1 MRRSIIALSIASV
14 SALASCS
21 SAHHHYAPINL
32 LTSAGIPYTHTP
44 AEGTPLEV
52 VTRST
57 AVHDPLPVDGTDQ
70 SYSDME
76 GALGFAVASATV
88 PWANAHK
95 QAHPEGWQLF
105 VELTQADAQYDDGRI
120 IVSFGVRATLRTRV
134 GHFYLAQTQAAC
146 SQGGVVSVQRGGGV
160 VYACMMRLGR
170 DLADWL
176 GGIEG

>member
-1 MRRSIIALSIASV
+1 MRLLVALSIPSMM
-14 SALASCS
+14 ALASCGG
-21 SAHHHYAPINL
+21 AHHHVAPINL

-57 AVHDPLPVDGTDQ
+57 AVRDPLPVEGTNA

-76 GALGFAVASATV
+76 GALGFAIASATV

-95 QAHPEGWQLF
+95 DKHPEGWQLF
-105 VELTQADAQYDDGRI
+105 VELTTADAQYDDGRL
-120 IVSFGVRATLRTRV
+120 IVSFGVRATLRTRT

-146 SQGGVVSVQRGGGV
+146 SQGGVVSVERGGGV
-160 VYACMMRLGR
+160 VYACMMRMGR

>member
-1 MRRSIIALSIASV
+1 MRLLVAMSIPAV
-14 SALASCS
+14 MALASCGG
-21 SAHHHYAPINL
+21 AHHHVAPINL

-57 AVHDPLPVDGTDQ
+57 AVRDPLPVDGTSA

-76 GALGFAVASATV
+76 GALGFAIASATV

-95 QAHPEGWQLF
+95 DKHPEGWQLF
-105 VELTQADAQYDDGRI
+105 VELTTADAQYDDGRL
-120 IVSFGVRATLRTRV
+120 IVSFGVRATLRTRT

-146 SQGGVVSVQRGGGV
+146 SQGGVVSVERGGGV
-160 VYACMMRLGR
+160 VYACMMRMGR